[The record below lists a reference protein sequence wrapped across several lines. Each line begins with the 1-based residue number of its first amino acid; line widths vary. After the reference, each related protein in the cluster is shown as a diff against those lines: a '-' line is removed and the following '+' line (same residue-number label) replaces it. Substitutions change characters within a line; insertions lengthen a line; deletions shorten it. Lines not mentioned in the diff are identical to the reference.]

1 MSARHEPVL
10 LEEVLR
16 VLRNGPGLYLDA
28 TLGDGGHAEALL
40 EAEPGARLLG
50 CDRDPASLAFA
61 ESRLMRF
68 AGRASFAQAA
78 FHDLPATHA
87 RLGGEPLAGALFDL
101 GVSSRQLDDPAR
113 GMSFRSEGPLDMR
126 MDRASGSPASDR
138 LREVEPDELA
148 DVLHALG
155 DLPDAR
161 RISRQLVADARA
173 GRLTTSRALAESVD
187 RAGGP
192 RHPRRYAR
200 VFQALRM
207 WVNDEV
213 GELEAALRW
222 LPDAMMDGGVL
233 VTLAYHSG
241 EDRRIKQ
248 ALRGSASRAR
258 VVRRLPEVI
267 EERPPEGRWEELVK
281 GVVTPSAEE
290 QARNPRA
297 RSARLRAV
305 RRRRPGTWTSEVPAR
320 SGA

>member
-16 VLRNGPGLYLDA
+16 VLRNGPGFYLDA

-40 EAEPGARLLG
+40 DAEPGARLLG

-61 ESRLMRF
+61 ETRLMRF
-68 AGRASFAQAA
+68 SGRASFAQAS
-78 FHDLPATHA
+78 FRDLPAAHA
-87 RLGGEPLAGALFDL
+87 RAGGEPLTGALFDL

-126 MDRASGSPASDR
+126 MDRATGSPASDR

-148 DVLHALG
+148 EVLRSFGNVPNAQRL
-155 DLPDAR
+155 AR
-161 RISRQLVADARA
+161 HLIAEARA
-173 GRLTTSRALAESVD
+173 GRLATSRDLVGTID
-187 RAGGP
+187 RSGGP

-222 LPDAMMDGGVL
+222 LPDAMLDGGVL

-258 VVRRLPEVI
+258 AVRRLPEVI
-267 EERPPEGRWEELVK
+267 DERPPEGRWDELVK

-305 RRRRPGTWTSEVPAR
+305 RRRRPGTWMSEAPVRP
-320 SGA
+320 GA

>member
-1 MSARHEPVL
+1 VL

-61 ESRLMRF
+61 ETRLMRF
-68 AGRASFAQAA
+68 SGRASFAQAS
-78 FHDLPATHA
+78 FRDLPAAHA
-87 RLGGEPLAGALFDL
+87 RAGGEPLTGALFDL

-126 MDRASGSPASDR
+126 MDRAAGSPASDR

-148 DVLHALG
+148 EVLRSFG

-161 RISRQLVADARA
+161 RLARHLVAEARA
-173 GRLTTSRALAESVD
+173 GRLATSRDLVGTID
-187 RAGGP
+187 RSGGP

-222 LPDAMMDGGVL
+222 LPDAMLDGGVL

-258 VVRRLPEVI
+258 AVRRLPEVI
-267 EERPPEGRWEELVK
+267 DERPPEGRWDELVK

-305 RRRRPGTWTSEVPAR
+305 RRRRPGTWMSEAPVRP
-320 SGA
+320 GA

>member
-207 WVNDEV
+207 WVNNEV

>member
-10 LEEVLR
+10 VEEMLR
-16 VLRNGPGLYLDA
+16 FLRNGPGLYLDA

-40 EAEPGARLLG
+40 GAEPGARLLG
-50 CDRDPASLAFA
+50 CDRDPASLAVA
-61 ESRLMRF
+61 EVRLMPF
-68 AGRASFAQAA
+68 AGRTTIAHAA
-78 FHDLPATHA
+78 FKDLPEVHA
-87 RLGGEPLAGALFDL
+87 RIGGEPLTGALIDL

-126 MDRASGSPASDR
+126 MDRAAGSPASDR
-138 LREVEPDELA
+138 LRDVESAELA
-148 DVLHALG
+148 RVLGTLG
-155 DLPDAR
+155 DLPDAGR
-161 RISRQLVADARA
+161 LARHLVEAARA
-173 GRLTTSRALAESVD
+173 GRLTSSRALVEAID

-222 LPDAMMDGGVL
+222 LPEALRDGGVL

-248 ALRGSASRAR
+248 ALRGTDSRAR
-258 VVRRLPEVI
+258 AVRRLPESI
-267 EERPPEGRWEELVK
+267 GDRPDPGRWEELVK
-281 GVVTPSAEE
+281 GVVTPSADE

-297 RSARLRAV
+297 RSARLRAF
-305 RRRRPGTWTSEVPAR
+305 RRRRPGTWKSEVPVR
-320 SGA
+320 PGA